1 MAGPNDFTG
10 QNIQDTYQ
18 RVLQISSSGQIT
30 DGTGS
35 LVPLLEVTASFAIS
49 ASHEITF
56 EVSSSYAQTASM
68 ASSDFVAQGDI
79 LLDEGKAIFFD
90 GTDSTPNT
98 KISKNGTSMDFRVNN
113 QQRLVL
119 GTSETVFSN
128 NLVRI
133 GSTAAPKSLHVTDTI
148 SGSKD
153 LTVAT
158 HITASGNISASGEFI
173 GAHPILIG
181 DTLIDGGDL
190 TIGQA
195 GSISSGGGHVKL
207 RLNAP
212 GTGYEDIILFDKGNV
227 NKWIMGSKAGQ
238 NEFMIAKEATTLSG
252 TDPVFSLGTSGDI
265 TASGDISSSGN
276 LIGIIDGGSF

>member
-18 RVLQISSSGQIT
+18 RVLQISSSGVIT

-35 LVPLLEVTASFAIS
+35 IIQLNSSSIQTATTASHALFAVS

-56 EVSSSYAQTASM
+56 ELSSSHAVNADTAS
-68 ASSDFVAQGDI
+68 F
-79 LLDEGKAIFFD
+79 
-90 GTDSTPNT
+90 
-98 KISKNGTSMDFRVNN
+98 
-113 QQRLVL
+113 
-119 GTSETVFSN
+119 
-128 NLVRI
+128 
-133 GSTAAPKSLHVTDTI
+133 
-148 SGSKD
+148 
-153 LTVAT
+153 AT
-158 HITASGNISASGEFI
+158 NFTASGDISASGEFI

>member
-133 GSTAAPKSLHVTDTI
+133 GSTAAPKSL
-148 SGSKD
+148 
-153 LTVAT
+153 
-158 HITASGNISASGEFI
+158 
-173 GAHPILIG
+173 
-181 DTLIDGGDL
+181 
-190 TIGQA
+190 
-195 GSISSGGGHVKL
+195 
-207 RLNAP
+207 
-212 GTGYEDIILFDKGNV
+212 
-227 NKWIMGSKAGQ
+227 
-238 NEFMIAKEATTLSG
+238 
-252 TDPVFSLGTSGDI
+252 
-265 TASGDISSSGN
+265 
-276 LIGIIDGGSF
+276 